1 MNNIPNEIFK
11 RAIFEALTQEYEN
24 SIPDTEKHLFSPK
37 FEKEM
42 SRLIKRREKPYYK
55 MINTF
60 GKRAAC
66 FAVGILIASSL
77 TIMNVEALR
86 EAFIKL
92 VVNVFEKFSIV
103 QSVDANGSPE
113 IIEDIYKITYDMS
126 EYSVDYEERNEIFY
140 NIIYSNENII
150 VNYNQWIKSEY
161 DILLNTE
168 NADIE
173 TIMINGHEAIY
184 FCDNH
189 NYHTIIWDNNDYI
202 ISLSSNIGKTTL
214 IEIANS
220 VQKAE

>member
-1 MNNIPNEIFK
+1 MTNEIFK

-24 SIPDTEKHLFSPK
+24 SIPNTEEHIFSPK

-55 MINTF
+55 IINTF

-66 FAVGILIASSL
+66 FTVGILVASSL

-86 EAFIKL
+86 EAFIKF

-103 QSVDANGSPE
+103 QAVDANDSPQT
-113 IIEDIYKITYDMS
+113 IEDIYEITYDLS
-126 EYSVDYEERNEIFY
+126 GYSYDLWSCDDISRRAEYTNGEIYINFG
-140 NIIYSNENII
+140 
-150 VNYNQWIKSEY
+150 QHTKAEY

-173 TIMINGHEAIY
+173 IIKINGHEAIY
-184 FCDNH
+184 YMDNH
-189 NYHTIIWDNNDYI
+189 NYHHIIWDNDDYI
-202 ISLSSNIGKTTL
+202 ISLGSNIGKTTL
-214 IEIANS
+214 IDIADS
-220 VQKAE
+220 VQKVE

>member
-1 MNNIPNEIFK
+1 MNDIPNEIFK

-86 EAFIKL
+86 EAFIKF

-140 NIIYSNENII
+140 NIIYSNKNII